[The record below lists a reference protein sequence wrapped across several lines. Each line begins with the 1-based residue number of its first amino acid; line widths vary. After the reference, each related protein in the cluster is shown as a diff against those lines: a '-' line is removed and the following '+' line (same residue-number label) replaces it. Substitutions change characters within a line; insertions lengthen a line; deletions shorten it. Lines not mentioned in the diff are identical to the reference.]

1 MKKKK
6 IDIQTQI
13 HKQNM
18 WRKIQTQIHNQN
30 MRTKNTNTN
39 TNTNTQAK
47 YENKECKYN
56 RWA

>member
-1 MKKKK
+1 
-6 IDIQTQI
+6 
-13 HKQNM
+13 M